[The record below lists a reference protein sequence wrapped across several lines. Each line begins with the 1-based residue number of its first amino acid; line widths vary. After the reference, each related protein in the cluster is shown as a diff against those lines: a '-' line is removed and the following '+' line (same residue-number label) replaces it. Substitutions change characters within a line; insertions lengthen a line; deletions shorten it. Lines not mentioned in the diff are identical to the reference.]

1 MGDLEKKIKVLE
13 ADLAQMQED
22 LSAAERQRRTAE
34 AERDELAEELSSTG
48 SKGALAIDEKRR
60 LDARIA
66 ALEGELEEVQTQS
79 EMLMERARKN
89 QISIEQLT
97 TELASERGNAQKMEN
112 SKMMLE
118 RQNKELKVKLEEVE
132 NSNRA
137 KAKAAIAALES
148 KVGNLEEQLSAE
160 AQERMLA
167 AKANRKLEKKIK
179 ELLMQLEDERRHAD
193 RYKEQNEKTN
203 GRMKAMRRQLDEA
216 EEEISREKAH
226 RRKAQRELDDYV
238 ESNEGMN
245 REINNL
251 KNKLRRGMGGLP
263 SSRLLKG
270 RGSVIP
276 GDDTITDVDSVDGA
290 NEETEK

>member
-1 MGDLEKKIKVLE
+1 MG
-13 ADLAQMQED
+13 
-22 LSAAERQRRTAE
+22 
-34 AERDELAEELSSTG
+34 DELAEELSSTG

-66 ALEGELEEVQTQS
+66 ALEGELEEEQTQS
-79 EMLMERARKN
+79 EMLMERARKA
-89 QISIEQLT
+89 QINIEQLT
-97 TELASERGNAQKMEN
+97 GELASERGNCQKMEN
-112 SKMMLE
+112 TKMMLE
-118 RQNKELKVKLEEVE
+118 RQNKELKAKLEEVE

-148 KVGNLEEQLSAE
+148 KVSNLEEQLSAE
-160 AQERMLA
+160 AQERMLG
-167 AKANRKLEKKIK
+167 AKSNNRI
-179 ELLMQLEDERRHAD
+179 
-193 RYKEQNEKTN
+193 
-203 GRMKAMRRQLDEA
+203 KAMRRQLDEA

-238 ESNEGMN
+238 ETNESQT
-245 REINNL
+245 REITNL

-276 GDDTITDVDSVDGA
+276 GDESTLGG
-290 NEETEK
+290 EE

>member
-1 MGDLEKKIKVLE
+1 MG
-13 ADLAQMQED
+13 
-22 LSAAERQRRTAE
+22 
-34 AERDELAEELSSTG
+34 
-48 SKGALAIDEKRR
+48 
-60 LDARIA
+60 
-66 ALEGELEEVQTQS
+66 
-79 EMLMERARKN
+79 
-89 QISIEQLT
+89 
-97 TELASERGNAQKMEN
+97 KMEN

-148 KVGNLEEQLSAE
+148 KVTNLEEQLSAE

-179 ELLMQLEDERRHAD
+179 ELLMQLEDER
-193 RYKEQNEKTN
+193 TN

-238 ESNEGMN
+238 ESNESMN

-251 KNKLRRGMGGLP
+251 KNKLRSAGIAVAA
-263 SSRLLKG
+263 S
-270 RGSVIP
+270 
-276 GDDTITDVDSVDGA
+276 A
-290 NEETEK
+290 A